1 MSVRLFMCVYHLHTS
16 NKRGTLMRTTISK
29 YKN

>member
-1 MSVRLFMCVYHLHTS
+1 MCVYHLHTS